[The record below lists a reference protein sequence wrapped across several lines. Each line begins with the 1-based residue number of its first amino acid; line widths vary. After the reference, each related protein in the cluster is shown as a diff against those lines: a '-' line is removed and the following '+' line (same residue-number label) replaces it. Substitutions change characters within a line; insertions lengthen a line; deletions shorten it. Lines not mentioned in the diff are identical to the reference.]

1 MAESFPEGME
11 LWAGTW
17 MVVQAGCVSS
27 AHRGTGC
34 RQRNWWHP
42 KQTIKMF
49 LLWRGVPQEKDDQ
62 LRSQGKHLLT
72 FPCSRMTKLYILFDS
87 PEVLASVELL
97 LTLYLPWLEF
107 NGSLILGELLG
118 ELLAAVNSG
127 NFFHRPFNVHSS
139 CLLGLAHTL
148 LIKGNVRENLLE
160 CLWWFKHS
168 EMSVKERTSK
178 DV

>member
-107 NGSLILGELLG
+107 NGSLILGELL
-118 ELLAAVNSG
+118 AAVNSG

-139 CLLGLAHTL
+139 CLLDLAHTL

>member
-11 LWAGTW
+11 LWAGTR

-34 RQRNWWHP
+34 GQRDGWHP

-62 LRSQGKHLLT
+62 LCSQGKQLLT

-97 LTLYLPWLEF
+97 LTLYLAWLEF
-107 NGSLILGELLG
+107 NGSLWVSSWVSSLL
-118 ELLAAVNSG
+118 L
-127 NFFHRPFNVHSS
+127 
-139 CLLGLAHTL
+139 
-148 LIKGNVRENLLE
+148 
-160 CLWWFKHS
+160 
-168 EMSVKERTSK
+168 
-178 DV
+178 